1 MAGIGTGVN
10 QVTVNTGIVPTQ
22 RPRNDNEAV
31 VRVVENIKE
40 TEKAELKAND
50 IAEAI
55 EVLNLELKK
64 IPTSLQFSIDGNSN
78 RLIVQVTNNDTG
90 EVVMK
95 LPGDAVL
102 RIAQNLESLKGVL
115 FDDVFQR
122 ARLDSEFDIRNFPSA
137 N

>member
-1 MAGIGTGVN
+1 MAGIETGVN
-10 QVTVNTGIVPTQ
+10 QVTVNTGVAPTQ
-22 RPRNDNEAV
+22 RPRTDSDAR

-40 TEKAELKAND
+40 TKKADLKAED
-50 IAEAI
+50 ISAAI
-55 EVLNLELKK
+55 EVLNRELKK

-95 LPGDAVL
+95 LPGDAIL

-115 FDDVFQR
+115 FDDVF
-122 ARLDSEFDIRNFPSA
+122 
-137 N
+137 

>member
-22 RPRNDNEAV
+22 RSRNDNEAV

-115 FDDVFQR
+115 FDDVF
-122 ARLDSEFDIRNFPSA
+122 
-137 N
+137 